1 MVVRLCFGILI
12 GLGAVLLG
20 GERAAAFCVYNK
32 IAQLKGDDRILAE
45 VLEGGSW
52 QAEIARGGSECCS
65 WEDRRCNQSGRRD
78 GPLSFRII
86 SLQASV
92 DSPQPC
98 VIDIE
103 AGGWIYVT
111 VSRALVDAGPG
122 NFGARRLVPT
132 LKCTE
137 IRYKR

>member
-1 MVVRLCFGILI
+1 MVVRVCFGVLI
-12 GLGAVLLG
+12 CLGALLLV

-32 IAQLKGDDRILAE
+32 ISQLKGDDRILAE

-52 QAEIARGGSECCS
+52 QAEIAKGGSKCCS

-78 GPLSFRII
+78 GTLSFRII
-86 SLQASV
+86 SLQAGV
-92 DSPQPC
+92 DSPRPC
-98 VIDIE
+98 TIDIE

-111 VSRALVDAGPG
+111 VTRVLG
-122 NFGARRLVPT
+122 NVESGGFSVRMPVTT
-132 LKCTE
+132 LKCSE